1 MKRILTM
8 ILCLVLTV
16 TAAAAYAAD
25 LTLPTKLERQ
35 MQHDGNGEKGS
46 LTIYANADPEDYP
59 LLSAIQNA
67 KYTILRNASGDR
79 WHIVL
84 QQTENDE
91 QGKEIRQFNKT
102 ELYRGDDSLYFR
114 TDFLPGE
121 VFQIPEDLSVII
133 PELAGK
139 GENPSLDS
147 VLVSLLSINS
157 SAKEKQEAAI
167 GKYSKILEKW
177 IEGFQGTPEQIR
189 SEDGSIQMKLSCI
202 VPADEVRKEI
212 AELVTSAAADPEMNE
227 VFGQL
232 MTDEQKAVYL
242 NPDLGYYYTEA
253 MAGAVISGD
262 VQYTRI
268 KTALGQTVSRELVLP
283 INAELTGYEMLKVKS
298 TGDRVC
304 YTLQGSKGIIQ
315 LFLPE
320 NIETILDGA
329 EYQFSARYIR
339 INSDPESEDANLAV
353 VAQIQKTSEVSF
365 DPEKEKNHETITYK
379 VRVVRDTSLLPEG
392 TEDADID
399 PYDELNA
406 ELTLHYS
413 GKSGPNAATTLE
425 VGLKL
430 NQGKLDLDA
439 SGTIKTAS
447 TWPFVPFSTENA
459 LKIEKLT
466 ENEKAAALLQLLKN
480 ANQDIVRT
488 GAEEKAE

>member
-212 AELVTSAAADPEMNE
+212 AELVTAAAADPEMNE

-283 INAELTGYEMLKVKS
+283 VNAELTGYEVLKVKS

-399 PYDELNA
+399 PYDNLTA

>member
-212 AELVTSAAADPEMNE
+212 AELVTAAAADPEMNE

-283 INAELTGYEMLKVKS
+283 VNAELTGYEVLKVKS

-304 YTLQGSKGIIQ
+304 WTLQGDKGTVQ

-320 NIETILDGA
+320 DIETILNGA

-399 PYDELNA
+399 PYDNLTA

-447 TWPFVPFSTENA
+447 TWPFVPFSTEKD

-488 GAEEKAE
+488 EAGEKAE